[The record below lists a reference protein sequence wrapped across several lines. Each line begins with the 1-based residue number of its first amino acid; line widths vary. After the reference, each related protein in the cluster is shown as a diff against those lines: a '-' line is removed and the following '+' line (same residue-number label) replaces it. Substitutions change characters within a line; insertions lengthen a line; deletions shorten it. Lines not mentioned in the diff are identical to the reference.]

1 MAAIELHDLAQQ
13 LATARDSKQLI
24 DPTPF
29 DAIASLEDA
38 YQVQSLAAAAYPS
51 KQIGY
56 KVGATNAG
64 VQKLFDCNTPF
75 YGPMFEREV
84 RQPAVELKLHDGV
97 IGGEAEFAFVCGSDF
112 PTDKILSTEEL
123 PTLIESCHIAVEIVG
138 RRTLGSGLPGL
149 HSAVADFGVHV
160 AFIPGPAIDNRDPLD
175 LASVEVKAMTN
186 GEETN
191 SGIGGAVLGNPLNSL
206 LWSHNELINSG
217 KALKA
222 GDWVSTGTCLGVIA
236 PVAGVVNIEF
246 NGCGSI
252 GYQFS

>member
-1 MAAIELHDLAQQ
+1 M
-13 LATARDSKQLI
+13 
-24 DPTPF
+24 
-29 DAIASLEDA
+29 
-38 YQVQSLAAAAYPS
+38 
-51 KQIGY
+51 
-56 KVGATNAG
+56 
-64 VQKLFDCNTPF
+64 
-75 YGPMFEREV
+75 
-84 RQPAVELKLHDGV
+84 
-97 IGGEAEFAFVCGSDF
+97 
-112 PTDKILSTEEL
+112 
-123 PTLIESCHIAVEIVG
+123 
-138 RRTLGSGLPGL
+138 
-149 HSAVADFGVHV
+149 ADFGVHV

-206 LWSHNELINSG
+206 LWLHNELINSG